1 MTWLRGWLDRR
12 EEGVIV
18 LVGHGQFFKRLLK
31 RPDTQPKGDR
41 TFEHRRRRGLPFGRP
56 WRQAHDLGVQL
67 LPRPAEM
74 ALSEAATVPCAAGA
88 LGSS

>member
-31 RPDTQPKGDR
+31 RPDTQPNVSIMKCTYAPGEGFSEPTLCGVGFAEPGGDTPAPRRAPKR
-41 TFEHRRRRGLPFGRP
+41 T
-56 WRQAHDLGVQL
+56 
-67 LPRPAEM
+67 
-74 ALSEAATVPCAAGA
+74 
-88 LGSS
+88 